1 LEVSVEALD
10 TLVTRE
16 LIVERED
23 RSRQPIVVRIGKPY
37 WVSEN
42 VEAACPL
49 QIDGLYS
56 KLADV
61 RGVDLY
67 QAVQLAMQLAET
79 LLQSAALKKHRLLW
93 PSGERYD
100 STSKTERKAPQR
112 ARKKAKN
119 KRFAPRKK

>member
-1 LEVSVEALD
+1 MKASS
-10 TLVTRE
+10 TLVIRE

-56 KLADV
+56 KLTDI

-79 LLQSAALKKHRLLW
+79 LLQSAALKKQRLLW
-93 PSGERYD
+93 PSGEPYD
-100 STSKTERKAPQR
+100 STSKTERGAPQR
-112 ARKKAKN
+112 ARKKAKK
-119 KRFAPRKK
+119 KRVATRKK

>member
-1 LEVSVEALD
+1 MEASD

-23 RSRQPIVVRIGKPY
+23 RSRQLIVVRIGKPY

-42 VEAACPL
+42 VEAACPV
-49 QIDGLYS
+49 QIEGLYS

-61 RGVDLY
+61 HGVDLY

-79 LLQSAALKKHRLLW
+79 LLGSAAGKKQRLLW

-100 STSKTERKAPQR
+100 STSKAERKAPRR
-112 ARKKAKN
+112 ARKTAKK
-119 KRFAPRKK
+119 KRVAARKK

>member
-1 LEVSVEALD
+1 MEASD

-23 RSRQPIVVRIGKPY
+23 RSRQPVVIRIGKPY

-42 VEAACPL
+42 VEAACSL

-56 KLADV
+56 KLADI

-79 LLQSAALKKHRLLW
+79 LLQSAALKKQRLLW

-100 STSKTERKAPQR
+100 SSSKAERKAPRR
-112 ARKKAKN
+112 ARKKAKK
-119 KRFAPRKK
+119 KRVTARRK